1 MSSKAAKQLLRREMK
16 QKLKLLTNEE
26 KQSQSAQVTQK
37 LFGKY
42 FLMNIICSILIFF
55 IELRQYQ
62 SAKSVALYLR
72 FAFEKLRI
80 FFYKCCFC
88 FSMDDEIN
96 TDNILQ
102 DIFTQQKKCYI
113 PK

>member
-1 MSSKAAKQLLRREMK
+1 MSSKAAKQLLRREIK

-42 FLMNIICSILIFF
+42 FLMNINCSILLT
-55 IELRQYQ
+55 ELRQYQ

-80 FFYKCCFC
+80 FFA
-88 FSMDDEIN
+88 
-96 TDNILQ
+96 
-102 DIFTQQKKCYI
+102 
-113 PK
+113 